1 MEGPVTMHWRIIH
14 HPAGDAASREYTV
27 RARSR
32 DAARRKLAA
41 AIRVPLW
48 TLR

>member
-1 MEGPVTMHWRIIH
+1 MHWRIAH
-14 HPAGDAASREYTV
+14 YPAGDSPSRGYVV

-32 DAARRKLAA
+32 EAARRKLAA
-41 AIRVPLW
+41 GNQRVPLW

>member
-1 MEGPVTMHWRIIH
+1 MHWRIAH
-14 HPAGDAASREYTV
+14 YPAGDAFSRGYVV

-32 DAARRKLAA
+32 EAARRKLAA

>member
-1 MEGPVTMHWRIIH
+1 MREKPMHWRIIH
-14 HPAGDAASREYTV
+14 YPAGAALSRQFTV
-27 RARSR
+27 RANSR
-32 DAARRKLAA
+32 AAARRKLAA